1 MPSIVLWIAG
11 ILLFQV
17 VFGFVIG
24 SRFRERS
31 KGGTR

>member
-11 ILLFQV
+11 VLLFQV

-24 SRFRERS
+24 SRFRGR
-31 KGGTR
+31 